1 MSLPPRAAR
10 PGDRG
15 GGRLVAAALLLLF
28 AFAGSAGEAR
38 AQDADPFSAT
48 VTVDATAETAAK
60 ARETARLDGQRRALA
75 AMVERLPGAA
85 PGTKPPRL
93 DDKAITDL
101 VASFEVAN
109 ERMSAVRYLAEYTF
123 HFRPAEVRRVLRNA
137 GIAIAD
143 DPTKPPDPGKQQ
155 DAAKPEET
163 GKPPVLLPVYQSG
176 RAALLWE
183 DSNPWRDAWNRQPAA
198 SRVVMPLGDAGDIA
212 AVDADKAR
220 AGDAA
225 ALGAVARRN
234 GADDAV
240 VAVAAMK
247 GPPDRPN
254 GVDLTVRRYRAGQLL
269 DTRSASLTANPG
281 ESESDL
287 LGRATG
293 IVAAAIES
301 GWKKE
306 PPAGYDRQ
314 GTLTAVLPI
323 TGLDDWVRAR
333 ERLAAVPAIRK
344 VALVALS
351 RQEAT
356 IEIGYV
362 GSIEQLKSSLAGI
375 SLDLV
380 RGDPLWRLAR
390 TGPDRAP

>member
-1 MSLPPRAAR
+1 MSLPLRVAH
-10 PGDRG
+10 PGDRS
-15 GGRLVAAALLLLF
+15 GRRLAGAALLLLLSF
-28 AFAGSAGEAR
+28 AIQTGRAR

-75 AMVERLPGAA
+75 TLVERLPGASPA
-85 PGTKPPRL
+85 AKPPKL
-93 DDKAITDL
+93 DDKTITDL

-109 ERMSAVRYLAEYTF
+109 ERMSAVRYVAEYTF

-137 GIAIAD
+137 GIAVAD
-143 DPTKPPDPGKQQ
+143 DPGKPSDPGKPPP
-155 DAAKPEET
+155 DA
-163 GKPPVLLPVYQSG
+163 GKPPVLLPVYQAG
-176 RAALLWE
+176 RVARLW
-183 DSNPWRDAWNRQPAA
+183 DDPNPWRDAWDRQPAT
-198 SRVVMPLGDAGDIA
+198 RVVIPLGDAGDIA
-212 AVDADKAR
+212 AIDADQAR

-225 ALGAVARRN
+225 ALGALTRRN
-234 GADDAV
+234 GGDDVV
-240 VAVAAMK
+240 VAVAAMR
-247 GPPDRPN
+247 GAPDKPS
-254 GVDLTVRRYRAGQLL
+254 GVDVTVRRYRGGQLL
-269 DTRSASLTANPG
+269 DSRNASLAANPG

-293 IVAAAIES
+293 AAVAAIET

-306 PPAGYDRQ
+306 PPPGYDQQ
-314 GTLTAVLPI
+314 GTLTAVLSI

-333 ERLAAVPAIRK
+333 ERLTAVPAIRK
-344 VALVALS
+344 IALVALS

-356 IEIGYV
+356 IEIGYA
-362 GSIEQLKSSLAGI
+362 GNIDQLKASLAGI

-390 TGPDRAP
+390 TGPNRMP